1 MILLKYYIFWVL
13 LLLTGIPAAYSQS
26 YGLGFSGNG
35 VVQDKRTGLDLS
47 LKEPICLDKN
57 FKLSFDLAF
66 IPGHTDYF
74 GYIFR
79 LIDKEERNIDLVYD
93 MRFEE
98 DQHFKLIVGNK
109 ISDIAFDIDINDL
122 YKVWHKINLEFNV
135 EKKMLM
141 LSVDGH
147 SYKSAVQLKG
157 NCYQL
162 LLGSN
167 NYKSFKIKDVPPMK
181 IREVKITEN
190 NELSYYWPLDE
201 KTGNKAAEKIKGKN
215 GGVSNPI
222 WIKKLHHDWEL
233 VKELV
238 IAGAASVAMN
248 PKKEELY
255 VVGEDS
261 LGIYNLLFNQLAYQ
275 RYASGTQR
283 LMPGNQSLYNTGGD
297 RLFNMYMDQELVTDF
312 DFSAGK
318 WSRKYISPDVIT
330 VFWHPNKFYSKAD
343 SSIYM
348 IGGYGQYK
356 YRKTVFRHHLPDN
369 HWTEIQTSGNF
380 TPRYL
385 SALGA
390 TDRGAYILGGY
401 GSATGEQILN
411 PKNVYD
417 LNFYDVKSRTFRK
430 IFELKPASEDFA
442 FANSMVINE
451 KANTYYALKFP
462 NDHYKSSLQLIQGSL
477 SSPSY
482 KLVGSS
488 IPYTFHDINSF
499 ADLYYCPINQKYVA
513 VTLLRDEKKN
523 QTSVKIYTLYGP
535 PEGASLSTGTNSQL
549 LWTEIAKY
557 TIILILLLA
566 AGGLYIYMRYKKR
579 NASMANDIV
588 KVPVPV
594 LTNLAEDRT
603 DISVSDS
610 KTAVPQEPKKGERNT
625 IFLFGDMQLFDKSG
639 VDITKLL
646 SPLIREL
653 FLVVLLYTIKWGRGI
668 SSEKLTEILW
678 FDKPAERAR
687 NNRSVNIAKLK
698 VILEKMQGCQISKTT
713 GYWKID
719 FDPALVNVDY
729 QEYLYIINSKQEI
742 NKSRLQELTEL
753 IHRGSFLSNVEY
765 DWLDVFKS
773 EISNEIINTY
783 LLYASTVKI
792 EDDPEFLINV
802 ANYIFYFDPVNEDAM
817 IINCKALVYL
827 GKHSL
832 AKAKF
837 ENFSKAYKAIYGED
851 FKLSFQD
858 ILE

>member
-1 MILLKYYIFWVL
+1 MILLKYYVFSVL

-57 FKLSFDLAF
+57 FTLSFDLAF

-79 LIDKEERNIDLVYD
+79 LIDTEERNIDLVYD

-98 DQHFKLIVGNK
+98 DQHFKLIVGNQ
-109 ISDIAFDIDINDL
+109 ISDIAFDIDINEL
-122 YKVWHKINLEFNV
+122 YKNWHKINLEFNV
-135 EKKMLM
+135 EKKMLI
-141 LSVDGH
+141 LAVDGQ
-147 SYKSAVQLKG
+147 SYKSSVQLKG
-157 NCYQL
+157 NCYRL

-190 NELSYYWPLDE
+190 SELSYYWPLDE
-201 KTGNKAAEKIKGKN
+201 KTGNKAEEKIKGKN
-215 GGVSNPI
+215 GGVTNPI

-233 VKELV
+233 VKEFV
-238 IAGAASVAMN
+238 ISGAASVAMN
-248 PKKEELY
+248 PQKEELY

-275 RYASGTQR
+275 PYASGPQH
-283 LMPGNQSLYNTGGD
+283 LMAGNQSLYTGGGD
-297 RLFNMYMDQELVTDF
+297 RLFNIYMDQQLIADF

-330 VFWHPNKFYSKAD
+330 VFWHPNKFYSSAD
-343 SSIYM
+343 SSVYM

-356 YRKTVFRHHLPDN
+356 YRKTVFRAHLPDN

-385 SALGA
+385 SALGT

-417 LNFYDVKSRTFRK
+417 LNFYDIKNRTFKK

-442 FANSMVINE
+442 FANSMIINE

-462 NDHYKSSLQLIQGSL
+462 NDQYNSSLQLIEGSL

-482 KLVGSS
+482 KLVGNS

-499 ADLYYCPINQKYVA
+499 ADLYYCPKNQKYVA

-523 QTSVKIYTLYGP
+523 QTLVKIYTLHGP
-535 PEGASLSTGTNSQL
+535 PEGTSMRIEINNRH

-557 TIILILLLA
+557 AILFLLA
-566 AGGLYIYMRYKKR
+566 GTGLYVYIRHKNRKVPIRR
-579 NASMANDIV
+579 NIV
-588 KVPVPV
+588 RSPVAVVPDLVEDQIDVLFSGNKVPV
-594 LTNLAEDRT
+594 L
-603 DISVSDS
+603 
-610 KTAVPQEPKKGERNT
+610 QQHKKGERNT
-625 IFLFGDMQLFDKSG
+625 IFLFGDMQLFDKNG

-698 VILEKMQGCQISKTT
+698 VILEKMEGCQISKTT

-719 FDPALVNVDY
+719 FDPVLAKIDY
-729 QEYLYIINSKQEI
+729 QEYLYIINSKKEI

-783 LLYASTVKI
+783 LHYASTVKI
-792 EDDPEFLINV
+792 EDDPEFLINI
-802 ANYIFYFDPVNEDAM
+802 ANYIFYFDPVNEEAM

-837 ENFSKAYKAIYGED
+837 ENFGKAYKAIYGED
-851 FKLSFQD
+851 FKLSFQE